1 MRHIKKK
8 NRCQGCLHACA
19 VSKRVS
25 AMKKR
30 ATTPS
35 MEAPLCL
42 NTVCLASYES
52 REPLTELVCR
62 PWQFTC
68 TLRSL
73 VDATHV
79 ISCLPIS
86 AIHSSLAREPAS
98 IVHHKKKGIGGRK
111 KKNRNPP
118 LCVRLLCAECVPLRA
133 CVCMQAGVLVV
144 RKKAE

>member
-1 MRHIKKK
+1 
-8 NRCQGCLHACA
+8 
-19 VSKRVS
+19 
-25 AMKKR
+25 MKKR

-111 KKNRNPP
+111 KKIETH
-118 LCVRLLCAECVPLRA
+118 LSVFGCCVQSVCRCECVCA
-133 CVCMQAGVLVV
+133 CKQGCLWYERRLSEV
-144 RKKAE
+144 